1 MTLKEYG
8 NCIILFASRFSSYS
22 STRCK
27 FEYIFDM
34 VLRYLEYLPWAS
46 RWMIVTNS
54 VFLLVGDLTSRF
66 PCSICHTPGICAQL
80 PMLAAQRVCV
90 FLVYPSACVKL
101 LCKSSGNRLFLRP
114 PLIVHREIYIISRS
128 HLTPSSDV
136 CRQPLYRRF

>member
-8 NCIILFASRFSSYS
+8 NCIILFAFRFSSDS

-34 VLRYLEYLPWAS
+34 VLRYLEYFPWAS
-46 RWMIVTNS
+46 KWMIFTNS
-54 VFLLVGDLTSRF
+54 TFLLVGDLTSQW
-66 PCSICHTPGICAQL
+66 PYSICHTSGICAQL
-80 PMLAAQRVCV
+80 PVLAAQRICV
-90 FLVYPSACVKL
+90 LLVYPSACVKL

-128 HLTPSSDV
+128 HPTPSSDV
-136 CRQPLYRRF
+136 CRQLLYHHF